1 MSKPTIL
8 IVEDEEIVAAD
19 LGNKLRQLGYDVCGS
34 ARRGEDAVALARE
47 RDPDLV
53 LMDIRLAGAMDG
65 VEAAEMIC
73 HELGLPV
80 IYLTAH
86 LDGPTL
92 QQAKVT
98 EPFGYI
104 LKPFETRELEM
115 HIEMALYKHK
125 AERALREA
133 QAKLQAHADDLE
145 KTVAR
150 RTAKLQETV
159 TELEHFSYAITHDM
173 RAPLRAMQSFAGLLE
188 QECAGCQRV
197 FSQTYFQR
205 IKMASSRL
213 DQLITD
219 SLNYSKAIRQEFPL
233 EPVDLDEL
241 LNGLV
246 ETYPNLQPDKAD
258 IHLEPNLPT
267 VLGNQAALTQC
278 FSNLLGNAVKFT
290 KPGARP
296 QIRVWTQEP
305 SPLNS
310 HPLGAAKR
318 SEDSST
324 NIHQHLRIWVEDQGI
339 GIPQDSLQRIFGTF
353 QRAAKGY
360 DGTGI
365 GLAIVHKVVHRMG
378 GEVGV
383 ESVEGQGSRF
393 WVDLRRATQAKSEP
407 H

>member
-19 LGNKLRQLGYDVCGS
+19 LGNKLRQLGYEVCGS

-47 RDPDLV
+47 RRPDLV

-86 LDGPTL
+86 SDGPTL
-92 QQAKVT
+92 QRAKVT

-104 LKPFETRELEM
+104 LKPFETRELET

-125 AERALREA
+125 TERALRAA
-133 QAKLQAHADDLE
+133 QVKLQAHADELE

-188 QECAGCQRV
+188 LECAGCECIL
-197 FSQTYFQR
+197 SQTYFQR
-205 IKMASSRL
+205 IKIASSRL

-219 SLNYSKAIRQEFPL
+219 SLNYSNAIRQEFTL

-246 ETYPNLQPDKAD
+246 DTYPNLQSDKAD
-258 IHLEPNLPT
+258 IHLEANLPT
-267 VLGNQAALTQC
+267 VFGNQAALTQC

-296 QIRVWTQEP
+296 QIRVWAQEP

-310 HPLGAAKR
+310 HPLANNR
-318 SEDSST
+318 
-324 NIHQHLRIWVEDQGI
+324 QQLRIWVEDQGI
-339 GIPQDSLQRIFGTF
+339 GIPQDSHQRIFGMF

-365 GLAIVHKVVHRMG
+365 GLALVHKVIHRMG

-393 WVDLRRATQAKSEP
+393 WVDLRRATQARSEP